1 MHRVIQWLA
10 AGIVARVNLV
20 HRLAWLTA
28 IAGVLIV
35 LPGCK
40 APAPTD
46 IGPDRNIA
54 GVSTAGLR
62 LGMTPGEVRE
72 VCARRLYKEDEKN
85 KDTLAGL
92 IEKEKEQATI
102 RLNRVRT
109 LTTHESFAFYSNAV
123 TLTLQFARNRLVQL
137 EERHTGLGDEDLR
150 TVMREVSTQF
160 PFVIDRMET
169 SSGSQWQY
177 HGKTPGA
184 FVRIDSRIVPTTKG
198 QPTPMSSYTIVM
210 ADPLWA
216 TKPLENPAHQTP
228 ITKEASGPKR

>member
-10 AGIVARVNLV
+10 AGIIARVNFV

-40 APAPTD
+40 SPPPMET
-46 IGPDRNIA
+46 GPDRNIA

-72 VCARRLYKEDEKN
+72 VCARRLFKEDERN

-92 IEKEKEQATI
+92 VEKEKGQSTI

-109 LTTHESFAFYSNAV
+109 LSTHESAAFYSNAV
-123 TLTLQFARNRLVQL
+123 TLTLQFARNRLIEL

-150 TVMREVSTQF
+150 TVMREISMQF
-160 PFVIDRMET
+160 PFVIDRIDT
-169 SSGSQWQY
+169 GSGAQWQY
-177 HGKTPGA
+177 RGKNPGA
-184 FVRIDSRIVPTTKG
+184 FVRIDSRIVPTTRAK
-198 QPTPMSSYTIVM
+198 PTPMSSYTIVM
-210 ADPLWA
+210 AEPLFATSRLQDPTAL
-216 TKPLENPAHQTP
+216 TR
-228 ITKEASGPKR
+228 KEASGPGY

>member
-1 MHRVIQWLA
+1 M
-10 AGIVARVNLV
+10 ARVNLG

-28 IAGVLIV
+28 IAGILIV

-40 APAPTD
+40 SPAPAE
-46 IGPDRNIA
+46 IGPDQNIA

-62 LGMTPGEVRE
+62 LGMTPGEVRD
-72 VCARRLYKEDEKN
+72 VSTRRLYKEDEQN

-92 IEKEKEQATI
+92 MEKEKEQATI

-109 LTTHESFAFYSNAV
+109 RSIHESFTFYSNAV
-123 TLTLQFARNRLVQL
+123 TLTLQFGRNRLIQL

-160 PFVIDRMET
+160 PFVIDRVDT
-169 SSGSQWQY
+169 GSGGEWVY

-184 FVRIDSRIVPTTKG
+184 LVRIESRIVPTTKG
-198 QPTPMSSYTIVM
+198 QPTPMSSYTIIM

-216 TKPLENPAHQTP
+216 TKPPGSPGHQTP
-228 ITKEASGPKR
+228 VTREASSSTAKDGQN